1 MSESPDVVRVTG
13 QLAPGELAGVESL
26 VAAAAR
32 VDGVRA
38 LDEQASLHLGA
49 PGSTHLLTGDRRLIT
64 GYARLE
70 RAADPDATL
79 STGPGRDDSPGTGTA
94 PAAGTAP
101 TPDAAA
107 DLVVHPDHRRR
118 GLGRL
123 LLDRLLEHAAGRAV
137 QMWAHGPHPGAERL
151 AAATGFVPVRE
162 LAWLRRPLA
171 GPDAPPLPDG
181 PSPAGVTI
189 RTFRPGHDD
198 DAWLALNA
206 AAFAQ
211 HPEQGRWTRTDLDAR
226 LGAAW
231 FDPAGFFVAERDDR
245 PGQLVGFHWTKVHE
259 GEVRGDGPGPVGEI
273 YVLGVAPEAQGA
285 GLAKA
290 LAVAGLRY
298 LRDRGLRT
306 VMLYVEADNGPAV
319 GLYTR
324 LGFAH
329 EATDVMYRHP

>member
-1 MSESPDVVRVTG
+1 MSGSPDVVRVTG
-13 QLAPGELAGVESL
+13 QLAPGELAGVEHL

-38 LDEQASLHLGA
+38 LDEQATLHLAA
-49 PGSTHLLTGDRRLIT
+49 PGSTHLLTGDVVAGDQRLIT

-70 RAADPDATL
+70 RPGQPD
-79 STGPGRDDSPGTGTA
+79 GPTEVSG
-94 PAAGTAP
+94 
-101 TPDAAA
+101 

-123 LLDRLLEHAAGRAV
+123 LVDGLVVHAAGRPV
-137 QMWAHGPHPGAERL
+137 QLWAHGPHPGAASL
-151 AAATGFVPVRE
+151 AVATGFVPIRE
-162 LAWLRRPLA
+162 LAWLRRALA
-171 GPDAPPLPDG
+171 GADAPALPDV
-181 PSPAGVTI
+181 PTPEGVTI

-206 AAFAQ
+206 EAFER

-231 FDPAGFFVAERDDR
+231 FDPAGFFVAERDGR
-245 PGQLVGFHWTKVHE
+245 PGHLLGFHWTKVHE
-259 GEVRGDGPGPVGEI
+259 GEVRGDEPGPVGEI

-290 LAVAGLRY
+290 LAVTGLRY
-298 LRDRGLRT
+298 LRDRALRS
-306 VMLYVEADNGPAV
+306 VMLYVEADNKAAV
-319 GLYTR
+319 GLYKR
-324 LGFAH
+324 LGFTHA
-329 EATDVMYRHP
+329 ATDVMYRHPGS